1 MMQRRALFGAIFGGL
16 GAALMGRHSQARDRT
31 ILIQDSPIA
40 GFQFYRGNSVL
51 PLLRVGEELSL
62 VRDPRNEHDSD
73 AVAVYFRNDK
83 LGFVPRVENRAIAQ
97 MLDRGERLKTR
108 ISELLAETDPYQP
121 LRISIFL
128 V

>member
-1 MMQRRALFGAIFGGL
+1 MQRRALFGAIFGGL
-16 GAALMGRHSQARDRT
+16 GAALMGRHGEAKDRA

-40 GFQFYRGNSVL
+40 GFQFYGGNSVL

-73 AVAVYFRNDK
+73 AVAVYFKNDK

-97 MLDRGERLKTR
+97 MLDDGESLKCEV
-108 ISELLAETDPYQP
+108 SELLAETDPIQP
-121 LRISIFL
+121 VRIRIFL